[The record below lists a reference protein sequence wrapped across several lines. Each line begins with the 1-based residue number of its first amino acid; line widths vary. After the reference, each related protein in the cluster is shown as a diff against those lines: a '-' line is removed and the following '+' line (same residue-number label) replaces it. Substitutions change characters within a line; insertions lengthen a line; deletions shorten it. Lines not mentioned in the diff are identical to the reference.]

1 MAMRSRSVA
10 QTGEKQVRKLLGYPL
25 EGKLSFY
32 QGIRYRTLE
41 QAMDHGATFLTPEQ
55 AQRFARREVAM
66 AFVHITMIL
75 AVLGFGLFIGTDS
88 GRREGIATMG
98 EVCRLIVMRGG

>member
-10 QTGEKQVRKLLGYPL
+10 QTGEKRVRKLLGYPL

-55 AQRFARREVAM
+55 AQRFARREVAI
-66 AFVHITMIL
+66 AFTTIIFLMVCI
-75 AVLGFGLFIGTDS
+75 GFGLFIGTDS